1 MFPSWTKPLLGSPSG
16 SMKLRLDWE
25 AASQPI
31 ELQTG
36 AKIPKDPRL
45 QPQHRQEGK
54 PRRMESK
61 VIVLKK
67 TKRETKSKQPLDCF

>member
-31 ELQTG
+31 DEQTG
-36 AKIPKDPRL
+36 AKIPKDPGSNLNTAKRASL
-45 QPQHRQEGK
+45 GEWS
-54 PRRMESK
+54 RRS
-61 VIVLKK
+61 
-67 TKRETKSKQPLDCF
+67 